1 MIKEDYVSFEIAKL
15 LKEKGFR
22 EWCDMCYSPSL
33 YYNGDI
39 LDVDEESELKASGE
53 WDETKARWIHTLYS
67 FNCNN
72 EQYEGVYAAPT
83 LQMAMKWLREVH
95 NIFVNIDYSHICE
108 QFKYTICLKDSS
120 LRERDAHVD
129 YIYKTYEEACEAAI
143 KYCLEFLI

>member
-1 MIKEDYVSFEIAKL
+1 
-15 LKEKGFR
+15 
-22 EWCDMCYSPSL
+22 MCYSPSL

-95 NIFVNIDYSHICE
+95 KCYIHIAPFYQDLNYSE
-108 QFKYTICLKDSS
+108 PPKWLVAVDANSMAYPTINN
-120 LRERDAHVD
+120 
-129 YIYKTYEEACEAAI
+129 YFKTYEEACEAGI
-143 KYCLEFLI
+143 KYCLENLI